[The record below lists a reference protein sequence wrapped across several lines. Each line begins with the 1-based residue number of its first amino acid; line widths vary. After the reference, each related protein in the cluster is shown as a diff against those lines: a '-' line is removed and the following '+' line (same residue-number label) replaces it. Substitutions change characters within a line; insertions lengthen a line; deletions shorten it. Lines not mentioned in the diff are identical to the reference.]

1 MRTVVSTL
9 ILITLCVALM
19 ATQAGCLVAAAAA
32 GTGATVAYV
41 RGDTETTLPGHP
53 KEVTAAS
60 EAAAKDMKL
69 TVTQSTSSGLDG
81 KMVARTASDTPVVVT
96 VKSEGPDSSHV
107 TIRVGRFG
115 DDVMQNQV
123 LEKIRENLKKQSTA
137 SAAE

>member
-1 MRTVVSTL
+1 MRTVVPTL
-9 ILITLCVALM
+9 ILTTWCDALPPP
-19 ATQAGCLVAAAAA
+19 QAGCLDAAAAA

-60 EAAAKDMKL
+60 EAAAKQMNL
-69 TVTQSTSSGLDG
+69 TVTQSSSSGLDG

-115 DDVMQNQV
+115 DDVMQNQM
-123 LEKIRENLKKQSTA
+123 LEKIRENLKKQATA